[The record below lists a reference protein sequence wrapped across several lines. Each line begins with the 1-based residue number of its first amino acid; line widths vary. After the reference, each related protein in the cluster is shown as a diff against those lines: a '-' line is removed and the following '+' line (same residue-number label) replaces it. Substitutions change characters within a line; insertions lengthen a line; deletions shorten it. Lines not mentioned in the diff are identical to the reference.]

1 MFAVKLFTDTA
12 HALNSAA
19 LSIAE
24 DSDRPCGIEVGLYT
38 EDDLPADLELRIAN
52 LPAGTKVL
60 HSFLREVGLAE
71 IAAGRP
77 EAMCH
82 LESEMKACRRM
93 GIAASVIH
101 CYRNPDETVRTEFPD
116 PALAARQWAGAAL
129 QMSDMGMRP
138 LVEKT
143 HESLP
148 WLEAFFSEWDRMGIA
163 SRTGFCLDI
172 GHSRIWH
179 RASLERW
186 LEFTMRRRDQGFAV
200 HFHIHGNGGDCDM
213 HRPLHLAAEE
223 GLLDPSE
230 DWAPRGVLPW
240 LRDAVRE
247 HPDSIFT
254 LENKTEYAIP
264 AFNFAIAALTV
275 QASSG

>member
-1 MFAVKLFTDTA
+1 
-12 HALNSAA
+12 
-19 LSIAE
+19 
-24 DSDRPCGIEVGLYT
+24 
-38 EDDLPADLELRIAN
+38 
-52 LPAGTKVL
+52 
-60 HSFLREVGLAE
+60 
-71 IAAGRP
+71 
-77 EAMCH
+77 
-82 LESEMKACRRM
+82 
-93 GIAASVIH
+93 
-101 CYRNPDETVRTEFPD
+101 
-116 PALAARQWAGAAL
+116 
-129 QMSDMGMRP
+129 
-138 LVEKT
+138 
-143 HESLP
+143 
-148 WLEAFFSEWDRMGIA
+148 
-163 SRTGFCLDI
+163 
-172 GHSRIWH
+172 
-179 RASLERW
+179 
-186 LEFTMRRRDQGFAV
+186 MRRRDQGFAV